1 MISRWANQKPAAIT
15 LRRKGNSIG
24 SIETMLGIP
33 RSTLSGWFR
42 SVSLTKKQQ
51 AKLKQQSSQGLAKA
65 RVAAVRWHNAQ
76 KNNRLEKAAQMGAE
90 TLKRLS
96 NDEATLELAL
106 AFLYLGEG
114 SKTHDGTSLGSSD
127 PRIAKFFVR
136 GVQKIYGVPIENI
149 KCYLHLRAD
158 QDVEKMKR
166 YWSQALKLPRANFGK
181 ASIDKRTEGRPT
193 YTHYKGVCL
202 IECGRVD
209 IQRRLMYIANGFCEK
224 ITETPEKLICAV
236 SSVGR
241 ASS

>member
-1 MISRWANQKPAAIT
+1 MNQKPAAIV

-24 SIETMLGIP
+24 SIEQMLGIP

-42 SVSLTKKQQ
+42 SVPLTKKQQ
-51 AKLKQQSSQGLAKA
+51 TRLKQRSNQGLAKA

-90 TLKRLS
+90 TLKQLS
-96 NDEATLELAL
+96 NDKATLELAL

-114 SKTHDGTSLGSSD
+114 SKTHVGTSLGSSD
-127 PRIAKFFVR
+127 PRIARFFVR
-136 GVQKIYGVPIENI
+136 SLQEIYGVPIENI

-158 QDVEKMKR
+158 QDIVKMKR
-166 YWSQALKLPRANFGK
+166 YWSKELAFPLGNFGK
-181 ASIDKRTEGRPT
+181 ASVDKRTTGRPT
-193 YTHYKGVCL
+193 YPHYKGVCL

-224 ITETPEKLICAV
+224 VAETSEV
-236 SSVGR
+236 HMRG
-241 ASS
+241 

>member
-1 MISRWANQKPAAIT
+1 MKSRWANQKPAAII

-42 SVSLTKKQQ
+42 SVPLTKRQQ
-51 AKLKQQSSQGLAKA
+51 QNLKKRWEQGLVKA
-65 RVAAVRWHNAQ
+65 RVKAVHWHNAQ
-76 KNNRLEKAAQMGAE
+76 KNARLEKAAQMGAE
-90 TLKRLS
+90 TLKHLS
-96 NDEATLELAL
+96 NDAAILELAL

-136 GVQKIYGVPIENI
+136 SLSKIYNVSTENI
-149 KCYLHLRAD
+149 RCYLHLRAD
-158 QDVEKMKR
+158 QNVEKMKR
-166 YWSQALKLPRANFGK
+166 YWSHELRLPLSNFGK

-193 YTHYKGVCL
+193 YPHYKGVCL

-209 IQRRLMYIANGFCEK
+209 IRRRLMYIANGFCDK
-224 ITETPEKLICAV
+224 IVQNPEI
-236 SSVGR
+236 SSGG
-241 ASS
+241 